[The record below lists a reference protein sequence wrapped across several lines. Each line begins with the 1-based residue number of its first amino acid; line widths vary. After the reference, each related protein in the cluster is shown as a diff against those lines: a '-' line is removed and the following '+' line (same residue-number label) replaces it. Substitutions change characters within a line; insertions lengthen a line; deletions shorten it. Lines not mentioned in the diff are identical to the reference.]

1 MSGGCA
7 GVAGRRPGLDL
18 VVAGGQVVTP
28 EGVHTADVRIAGGR
42 IAALGGPGCLAGA
55 EVLDAR
61 GLHVFPGVI
70 DPHTHPG
77 NLRPFEQDIAEETRA
92 AAAGGITAILGTVKC
107 TRMGQP
113 FREVTTPE
121 DVCSYHDV
129 FPAARAAVE
138 ASAHVDVGFS
148 YVVMDERHA
157 REIPEYAK
165 RHGVRS
171 FKFFVGNRGPAPW
184 SGRVGM
190 PVLGDDG
197 VHYLGFRAAAAAGA
211 LAMVHAENQQVARAL
226 HGDVA
231 GETADLVAW
240 ARHSPG
246 WLEAE
251 AVHRAACFAAESGAR
266 LYVVHLT
273 SGAGAA
279 AVARARAGQ
288 PGRVLGETCPQYLVL
303 HDRHP
308 AGLLAKCAPPVH
320 GREDNEALWRG
331 LADGTI
337 DCVGTDHIHQARA
350 RKVFEGDVWRT
361 NAGVPGHET
370 LLPLLF
376 SAERLSLPRVAAVT
390 SANAARAF
398 GLWPRKGAVAVG
410 FDADLTLVDL
420 GRRRVV
426 RAAELETSADFTPYE
441 GMALRGWPVLAL
453 LRGGVI
459 MRDGRPTG
467 APAGQYLWRETP
479 CEET

>member
-1 MSGGCA
+1 MARDGA
-7 GVAGRRPGLDL
+7 EAIPLDL
-18 VVAGGQVVTP
+18 VVSGGTVVTP
-28 EGVHTADVRIAGGR
+28 EGVYAADVGIAGGR
-42 IAALGGPGCLAGA
+42 IAALAGPGNLAGA
-55 EVLDAR
+55 AALDAR

-92 AAAGGITAILGTVKC
+92 AAAGGITAIVGTVKC

-113 FREVTTPE
+113 FREVTTAE

-129 FPAARAAVE
+129 FPLARAAVE
-138 ASAHVDVGFS
+138 SGAHVDVGFS

-157 REIPEYAK
+157 REIPQYVE

-190 PVLGDDG
+190 PVFGNDG
-197 VHYLGFRAAAAAGA
+197 THFIGFRESARAGA
-211 LAMVHAENQQVARAL
+211 LAMVHAENQQVAAAL
-226 HGDVA
+226 HAELA
-231 GETADLVAW
+231 GEPADLRAW

-246 WLEAE
+246 WVEAE
-251 AVHRAACFAAESGAR
+251 AVRRASCFAAETGAR

-273 SGAGAA
+273 SGQGAA
-279 AVARARAGQ
+279 AVARAKAER
-288 PGRVLGETCPQYLVL
+288 PGRVFGETCPQYLVL

-320 GREDNEALWRG
+320 AREDNEALWRG

-337 DCVGTDHIHQARA
+337 DCVGTDHIHQGRA
-350 RKVFEGDVWRT
+350 RKVVEGDVWRT

-370 LLPLLF
+370 LLPLLL
-376 SAERLSLPRVAAVT
+376 SGERLSLSRVAAVT
-390 SANAARAF
+390 SGNAARAF

-410 FDADLTLVDL
+410 CDADLTLVDL
-420 GRRRVV
+420 GKRRAV
-426 RAAELETSADFTPYE
+426 RAADLQSSADFTPYE
-441 GMALRGWPVLAL
+441 GMELRGWPVLAL
-453 LRGGVI
+453 LRGRVI
-459 MRDGRPTG
+459 MRDGRPEG
-467 APAGQYLWRETP
+467 APAGQYLWRDTP
-479 CEET
+479 CET

>member
-1 MSGGCA
+1 LSARSGG
-7 GVAGRRPGLDL
+7 GPHPDL
-18 VVAGGQVVTP
+18 VVTGGQVVTP
-28 EGVHTADVRIAGGR
+28 DGVYAADVGVAGGR
-42 IAALGGPGCLAGA
+42 IAALAAPGRLSGA
-55 EVLDAR
+55 ETLDAR

-92 AAAGGITAILGTVKC
+92 AAAGGITAILGTLKC

-129 FPAARAAVE
+129 FPLARAAVE
-138 ASAHVDVGFS
+138 GGAHVDVGFS
-148 YVVMDERHA
+148 YVVMEERHA
-157 REIPEYAK
+157 REIPEYAE

-190 PVLGDDG
+190 PVFGDDG
-197 VHYLGFRAAAAAGA
+197 VHFIGFREAARAGV

-226 HGDVA
+226 QA
-231 GETADLVAW
+231 ELAEAPPDLRAW
-240 ARHSPG
+240 ARHSPA

-251 AVHRAACFAAESGAR
+251 AVRRAACFAAEAGAR
-266 LYVVHLT
+266 LYAVHLT
-273 SGAGAA
+273 SGRGAA
-279 AVARARAGQ
+279 EVGRAKAER
-288 PGRVLGETCPQYLVL
+288 PGWVFGETCPQYLVL
-303 HDRHP
+303 HDGHP

-320 GREDNEALWRG
+320 GREDNEALWRA

-337 DCVGTDHIHQARA
+337 DCVGSDHIHQRRA
-350 RKVFEGDVWRT
+350 RKLVEGDVWRT

-370 LLPLLF
+370 LLPLLL
-376 SAERLSLPRVAAVT
+376 SAGRLPLPRVAAVT
-390 SANAARAF
+390 STNAARAF
-398 GLWPRKGAVAVG
+398 GLWPRKGTVAVG

-420 GRRRVV
+420 GARRVV
-426 RAAELETSADFTPYE
+426 RAEALQTSADFTPYE
-441 GMALRGWPVLAL
+441 GMELTGWPVLAL
-453 LRGGVI
+453 LRGRVI

-467 APAGQYLWRETP
+467 APAGRYLWRDKP
-479 CEET
+479 CQT